1 MKTQDDEFWPSLE
14 IAQQAPSAALA
25 IQDFV
30 MERIP
35 TAQGMGDLTNEQS

>member
-1 MKTQDDEFWPSLE
+1 
-14 IAQQAPSAALA
+14 LA